1 MYPSIF
7 QLVVDMVATDPT
19 FTVPSEVP
27 APEEVRKWGRLLE
40 VSVSDELNGST
51 NPGRKLVSGALPF
64 PLRA

>member
-1 MYPSIF
+1 
-7 QLVVDMVATDPT
+7 MVATDPT